1 MLTEEKEKIRVEL
14 TAKVQAAED
23 AKAAALAQ
31 VKKAQKELA
40 DAMQEAQD
48 LHVQVQQAELIER
61 HLVTLRKE
69 TVKRERWCAVVGS
82 PGSPT

>member
-31 VKKAQKELA
+31 VKKVQKDLA
-40 DAMQEAQD
+40 DAMQEAQN
-48 LHVQVQQAELIER
+48 LHVQVHSA
-61 HLVTLRKE
+61 HTSAF
-69 TVKRERWCAVVGS
+69 T
-82 PGSPT
+82 